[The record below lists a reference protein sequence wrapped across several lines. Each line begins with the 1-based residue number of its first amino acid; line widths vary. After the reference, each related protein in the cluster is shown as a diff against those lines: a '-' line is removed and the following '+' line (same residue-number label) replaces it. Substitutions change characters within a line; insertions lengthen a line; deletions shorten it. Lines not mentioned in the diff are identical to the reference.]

1 MTIRFCKICKDWHS
15 LSEDWP
21 VACYGHFGPKSAA
34 SPQIISDIQ
43 PYQAV
48 AVDVATGK
56 PPKIGSRSEHRE
68 FLKRNNYIE
77 LGNDRIK
84 PKPVDYGDISPR
96 EIKQTIDQLRSQR

>member
-1 MTIRFCKICKDWHS
+1 MRSRFCKVCGNWHD
-15 LSEDWP
+15 LNEDWP
-21 VACYGHFGPKSAA
+21 LPCSAHFGVRSGL
-34 SPQIISDIQ
+34 QIIRDID

-56 PPKIGSRSEHRE
+56 PPRIGSRSEHRE
-68 FLKRNNYIE
+68 FLKRNGYVE
-77 LGNDRIK
+77 LGNERIK